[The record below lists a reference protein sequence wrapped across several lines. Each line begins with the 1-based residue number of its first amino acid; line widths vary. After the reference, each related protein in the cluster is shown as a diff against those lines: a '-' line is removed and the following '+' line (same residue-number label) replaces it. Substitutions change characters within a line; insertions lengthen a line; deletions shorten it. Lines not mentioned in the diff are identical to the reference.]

1 MKGNLLIISGPSG
14 SGKGYIAS
22 KLIENYD
29 NFSLSIS
36 ATTRNIRPGEVDG
49 VHYFYKTRE
58 EFEEMIKNNELLEYA
73 EFVGNYY
80 GTPKQFVLDK
90 IKEGQNVLLEIEMQ
104 GALKV
109 KEIFPDAVLIF
120 IAVPSL
126 EELKYRLTTRNRESD
141 EEIKNRIKQ
150 AKVDISYA
158 DKYDYVVMNDDI
170 EKVMKDFEQIING
183 NFPKEESVKNLKI
196 LQKIAEEINY

>member
-49 VHYFYKTRE
+49 VNYFYKTRE
-58 EFEEMIKNNELLEYA
+58 EFENMIKNGELLEYA

-90 IKEGQNVLLEIEMQ
+90 INVGKNVLLEIEMQ

-109 KEIFPDAVLIF
+109 KELFPDALLIF

-126 EELKYRLTTRNRESD
+126 DELKHRLKNRGRESD
-141 EEIKNRIKQ
+141 EDIENRIKQ

-170 EKVMKDFEQIING
+170 NKVMSDFEQIING
-183 NFPKEESVKNLKI
+183 KFSIDESNKNLLI
-196 LQKIAEEINY
+196 LKNIAKEIE

>member
-22 KLIENYD
+22 KLIENYN

-49 VHYFYKTRE
+49 INYFYKTRN
-58 EFEEMIKNNELLEYA
+58 EFEEMIKNGELLEYA

-90 IKEGQNVLLEIEMQ
+90 INIGQNVLLEIEMQ

-109 KEIFPDAVLIF
+109 KEIFPDALLIF
-120 IAVPSL
+120 IAIPSL
-126 EELKYRLTTRNRESD
+126 DELKFRLKNRGRESD
-141 EEIKNRIKQ
+141 EDIKKRIKQ

-170 EKVMKDFEQIING
+170 NKVMNDFEQIING
-183 NFPKEESVKNLKI
+183 NFSKEESNKNLQI
-196 LQKIAEEINY
+196 LKNIAEEIN

>member
-22 KLIENYD
+22 KLIEKYD

-49 VHYFYKTRE
+49 VNYFYKTRD
-58 EFEEMIKNNELLEYA
+58 EFENMIKNGELLEYA

-90 IKEGQNVLLEIEMQ
+90 INVGQNVLLEIEMQ

-109 KEIFPDAVLIF
+109 KEIFPDALLIF

-126 EELKYRLTTRNRESD
+126 DELEHRLKNRGRESD
-141 EEIKNRIKQ
+141 EDIENRIKQ

-170 EKVMKDFEQIING
+170 NKVMSDFEQIING
-183 NFPKEESVKNLKI
+183 SFSKEESNKNLQI
-196 LQKIAEEINY
+196 LKNIAKEINY

>member
-49 VHYFYKTRE
+49 VNYFYKTRE
-58 EFEEMIKNNELLEYA
+58 EFENMIKNGELLEYA

-90 IKEGQNVLLEIEMQ
+90 INVGKNVLLEIEMQ

-109 KEIFPDAVLIF
+109 KELFPDALLIF

-126 EELKYRLTTRNRESD
+126 DELKHRLKNRGRESD
-141 EEIKNRIKQ
+141 EDIENRIKQ

-170 EKVMKDFEQIING
+170 NKVMNDFEQIING
-183 NFPKEESVKNLKI
+183 SFSKEESNKNLQI
-196 LQKIAEEINY
+196 LKNIAEEIN